1 MAHKTLIGGTIYNVT
16 GGKTMVGGTSYNIK
30 GGQTLIN
37 GTGYNIKF
45 GGGVPTAM
53 LYSDGNMVF
62 QLGDQ
67 VEEGKTL
74 SNIYT
79 GFENKQFT
87 SQKQVLWNERYTY
100 IKQVES
106 KNNINVQYMDYWFEK
121 AQFLT
126 FVNLELLE
134 TSSMA
139 YTFKN

>member
-16 GGKTMVGGTSYNIK
+16 GGKTMVRGTTYNIK

-45 GGGVPTAM
+45 GGGAPTAM

-74 SNIYT
+74 LNKYV
-79 GFENKQFT
+79 GFEDVSYNSASIPWKEYANT
-87 SQKQVLWNERYTY
+87 KTEV
-100 IKQVES
+100 
-106 KNNINVQYMDYWFEK
+106 NVKDPLK
-121 AQFLT
+121 
-126 FVNLELLE
+126 
-134 TSSMA
+134 
-139 YTFKN
+139 